1 MMRFAA
7 AAKAIIQLVLNQPV
21 NVSLWQALCVLLS
34 VQLPKLI
41 YKKSSTARHSVT
53 GQGVEGKQKPK
64 AAKVRTKDPWPKDH
78 VSVVY
83 SQLQPL
89 TLLPQG
95 HVEHSYECG
104 LEVCLCSQGKRA
116 RTSSRGKGVE
126 GC

>member
-1 MMRFAA
+1 MMWLAA

-21 NVSLWQALCVLLS
+21 NVSLWQALCALLS

-41 YKKSSTARHSVT
+41 YETLSTARHSVT

-64 AAKVRTKDPWPKDH
+64 AAKDH
-78 VSVVY
+78 VGVAY

-89 TLLPQG
+89 TLLPEG
-95 HVEHSYECG
+95 HVEHSCECG

-116 RTSSRGKGVE
+116 RTSSRGEGVE